1 MTLFVE
7 NTREP
12 DGYSSFERTLVFG
25 PAIILHRRL
34 QPSNPPATSVSA
46 SLRFPLFSFS
56 LPTLNSL
63 ERTILPRCVW
73 KFSHRYREAKLG
85 ERIVLGPHK
94 GVLPYFTE
102 TIGLIVVIGVLEY
115 VGKALSLV
123 GHVQRSWYQSIWP
136 ESVQAAT
143 PVGND
148 WTQCHQT
155 PSYSDGRR
163 RWRRY
168 AGERKRSAGRT
179 CRILLCGEGGTGKEA
194 LARWIHANSEYS
206 SGEFVK
212 VSCAAI
218 PGTLL
223 ESELFGYEQGAFTGA
238 NVSKPG
244 RVELAHRG
252 TLFLDEI
259 ADLDLDLQSKLL
271 QFLQDGTFSRI
282 GDQSERR
289 IDARLVCATNRD
301 LDRETDAGRFRQDLL
316 YRIHGFRL
324 NLPTLHERREDIP
337 ALAEYF
343 RAHFEKQ
350 FGTKADMFP
359 LEMLKYLKNLNWP
372 GNLRELSNGVARYVL
387 IGPEA
392 AIYQEHAPKKN
403 RAMRRAEDNGTPV
416 PLKRLAKDAIRE
428 MERNVILEVLHAN
441 QWNRRKTAQKLKIS
455 YRALIYK
462 IHDAGLMT

>member
-1 MTLFVE
+1 MGEESPTRNVNWERLDSVPPDRVLFG
-7 NTREP
+7 R
-12 DGYSSFERTLVFG
+12 
-25 PAIILHRRL
+25 
-34 QPSNPPATSVSA
+34 SA
-46 SLRFPLFSFS
+46 AMA
-56 LPTLNSL
+56 
-63 ERTILPRCVW
+63 EV
-73 KFSHRYREAKLG
+73 
-85 ERIVLGPHK
+85 
-94 GVLPYFTE
+94 
-102 TIGLIVVIGVLEY
+102 
-115 VGKALSLV
+115 
-123 GHVQRSWYQSIWP
+123 
-136 ESVQAAT
+136 
-143 PVGND
+143 
-148 WTQCHQT
+148 
-155 PSYSDGRR
+155 RR
-163 RWRRY
+163 R
-168 AGERKRSAGRT
+168 AEKICRT
-179 CRILLCGEGGTGKEA
+179 NVPILLCGEGGTGKEA

-259 ADLDLDLQSKLL
+259 ADLDLNLQSKLL

-289 IDARLVCATNRD
+289 IDARLMCATNRD
-301 LDRETDAGRFRQDLL
+301 LDRETDAGRFRQDLF

-350 FGTKADMFP
+350 FATKADMFP
-359 LEMLKYLKNLNWP
+359 PEMLEYLKNLNWP

-392 AIYQEHAPKKN
+392 AIHQEHAPKKN
-403 RAMRRAEDNGTPV
+403 RAMRTAEDNGTPV

-428 MERNVILEVLHAN
+428 MERNVILEVLRAN
-441 QWNRRKTAQKLKIS
+441 QWNRRKTAQALKIS

-462 IHDAGLMT
+462 IHDAGLMTRKAAQREVQVANLSSDAIGEFASD